1 MTETNGGDSMRDED
15 LINALQGMARHCVS
29 VNHQENL
36 ILKKAARRLQQL
48 TAPARLLS
56 FNEIQLLPEYA
67 VVWEEWRELPEE
79 YRPTDWGIA
88 PVARIGAGLAGN
100 GIITFIE
107 PAMMDSSEDGQSRWW
122 TAMPTAKQR
131 EETPW
136 KTYSA
141 ENQNPIA

>member
-36 ILKKAARRLQQL
+36 TLKKAARRLQQL

-56 FNEIQLLPEYA
+56 YEEIQQLPEFA
-67 VVWEEWRELPEE
+67 VVWEEWRGWEDE
-79 YRPTDWGIA
+79 YRENGLEIA
-88 PVARIGAGLAGN
+88 PVARMGSGLAGN
-100 GIITFIE
+100 GIITYIA
-107 PAMMDSSEDGQSRWW
+107 PDMMDGDEDGQSRWW

-136 KTYSA
+136 KTHSA
-141 ENQNPIA
+141 ENQSPIA